1 MGRGKN
7 LSKAGLG
14 GDEIS
19 RPLLMD
25 GEGEEKLWSKAK
37 GLMLDYLDSRNNTVF
52 SYCS

>member
-1 MGRGKN
+1 MARGEN

-14 GDEIS
+14 GGGIS

-37 GLMLDYLDSRNNTVF
+37 GLMLDYLDSRNKVF
-52 SYCS
+52 SCCS